1 MYLKQKKETKLIK
14 KLKTN
19 KLVLNIYKKNDFIWN

>member
-14 KLKTN
+14 NLKTN